1 MNITPT
7 STSQQ
12 DAQSATEHVYY
23 GDGSVWVTNER
34 LVHGTRSYHLKG
46 VKGARVRVLR
56 ARDQLWLYAISI
68 FLGLGIIILSITNM
82 RESGLNYFPFGILN
96 LICSFFAGIFVLC
109 LLGLAFFI
117 PTIVRS
123 IPREPVYAVTLLARF
138 WRPAVLASTDR
149 TYVERIAGAIS
160 DAIDRRATNPG
171 ASGPLPTT
179 GPPIPTVNGHTLLA
193 NNTQYNLL
201 GAKSV
206 RPGSLT
212 AFWEPLG
219 TPALSL
225 LLQFLFLL
233 IQLLTYIDRHTDG
246 LEPLLIGVGI
256 ALASPLLIGFVLY
269 AFLPA
274 KHSSEKVH
282 TVVLTGDFGSHNVHA
297 TTNAAEAE
305 QVKKMIEAATR
316 QALPVNEVNT

>member
-1 MNITPT
+1 MNHSPT

-12 DAQSATEHVYY
+12 DTQSAAEHVYY
-23 GDGSVWVTNER
+23 GDGSVWVTNQR
-34 LVHGTRSYHLKG
+34 LVHGERSYHLKE

-56 ARDQLWLYAISI
+56 ARDQVWLYAISV

-96 LICSFFAGIFVLC
+96 LICSFFAGLFVLF

-117 PTIVRS
+117 PALVRS
-123 IPREPVYAVTLLARF
+123 IPREHIYALTLLARF
-138 WRPAVLASTDR
+138 WRPTVLASTDR
-149 TYVERIAGAIS
+149 AYVERIAGAIS
-160 DAIDRRATNPG
+160 DAINRKASMPG
-171 ASGPLPTT
+171 ASDPLPTT
-179 GPPIPTVNGHTLLA
+179 TPPIPTIDGHTLLA

-219 TPALSL
+219 TPAFSL
-225 LLQFLFLL
+225 YLQFLFLL

-246 LEPLLIGVGI
+246 HEPLLIGVCI

-282 TVVLTGDFGSHNVHA
+282 TVVLTGDFGSHNVYA
-297 TTNAAEAE
+297 TTSAAEAE

-316 QALPVNEVNT
+316 QALPVNEANA